1 MDKPNRQEVQDIIN
15 ESPEE
20 DYSDDIVDDTDTS
33 PLYMRKNVGTM
44 CFVFEEEDLV

>member
-1 MDKPNRQEVQDIIN
+1 MDQRKRQEVQDFIN

-33 PLYMRKNVGTM
+33 PL
-44 CFVFEEEDLV
+44 